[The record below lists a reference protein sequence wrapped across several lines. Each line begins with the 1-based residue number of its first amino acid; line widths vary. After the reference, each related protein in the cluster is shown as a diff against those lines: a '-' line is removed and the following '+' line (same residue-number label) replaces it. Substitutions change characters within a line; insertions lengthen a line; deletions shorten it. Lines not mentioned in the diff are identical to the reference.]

1 MEITVKLKHP
11 GGQYSVYENHGA
23 DDDRSRSDNCAS
35 GAESGKGMAF
45 LGGDRREPGG
55 LQSAAMGLQ
64 ELTVE
69 RYEGVA
75 DDQRILLLRGPI
87 TMETAPQ
94 FERAVRHE
102 SADTMILDL
111 SDVPYI
117 DSVGL
122 GSLVAAYVSHQKTGR
137 CLVLT
142 GMKPRVRKIMEIT
155 KVNDFFVTFGT
166 TWEAVEALANT
177 GTA

>member
-1 MEITVKLKHP
+1 M
-11 GGQYSVYENHGA
+11 
-23 DDDRSRSDNCAS
+23 
-35 GAESGKGMAF
+35 
-45 LGGDRREPGG
+45 
-55 LQSAAMGLQ
+55 SAP

-69 RYEGVA
+69 RYAGVA
-75 DDQRILLLRGPI
+75 EDQRILLLHGPL
-87 TMETAPQ
+87 TVETSTH

-102 SADTMILDL
+102 SADTMILDFT
-111 SDVPYI
+111 DVPYI

-122 GSLVAAYVSHQKTGR
+122 GSLVTTYVSHQKTGR

-142 GMKPRVRKIMEIT
+142 GVKPRVRKILEIT
-155 KVNDFFVTFGT
+155 NVQKFFMTFET

>member
-1 MEITVKLKHP
+1 M
-11 GGQYSVYENHGA
+11 SV
-23 DDDRSRSDNCAS
+23 
-35 GAESGKGMAF
+35 
-45 LGGDRREPGG
+45 
-55 LQSAAMGLQ
+55 Q

-75 DDQRILLLRGPI
+75 EDQRILLLKGPI
-87 TMETAPQ
+87 TIETTPQ
-94 FERAVRHE
+94 FERAVRSE
-102 SADTMILDL
+102 SADTVILDF

-122 GSLVAAYVSHQKTGR
+122 GSLVATYVSHQKSGR

-142 GMKPRVRKIMEIT
+142 GVKPRVSKIMEIT
-155 KVNDFFVTFGT
+155 KVKDFFVTFPT
-166 TWEAVEALANT
+166 TWQAVETMANT

>member
-1 MEITVKLKHP
+1 
-11 GGQYSVYENHGA
+11 
-23 DDDRSRSDNCAS
+23 
-35 GAESGKGMAF
+35 
-45 LGGDRREPGG
+45 
-55 LQSAAMGLQ
+55 MGLQ
-64 ELTVE
+64 EFTIE
-69 RYEGVA
+69 RYQGVA

-87 TMETAPQ
+87 TMETAQQ

-102 SADTMILDL
+102 LAETMILDL

-122 GSLVAAYVSHQKTGR
+122 GALVATYVSCQKAGR
-137 CLVLT
+137 YLVLT
-142 GMKPRVRKIMEIT
+142 GLKPRVQKIMDIT
-155 KVNDFFVTFGT
+155 KVNEYFVTFGT

>member
-1 MEITVKLKHP
+1 
-11 GGQYSVYENHGA
+11 
-23 DDDRSRSDNCAS
+23 
-35 GAESGKGMAF
+35 MA
-45 LGGDRREPGG
+45 
-55 LQSAAMGLQ
+55 LQ
-64 ELTVE
+64 ELSVE

-75 DDQRILLLRGPI
+75 QDQRILLLRGPI

-102 SADTMILDL
+102 EAETMILDL
-111 SDVPYI
+111 SDVPFI

-122 GSLVAAYVSHQKTGR
+122 GSLVAVYVSHQKKGR

-142 GMKPRVRKIMEIT
+142 GLKPRVRKVMDIT
-155 KVNDFFVTFGT
+155 RVSEFFVTFGT

>member
-1 MEITVKLKHP
+1 M
-11 GGQYSVYENHGA
+11 
-23 DDDRSRSDNCAS
+23 
-35 GAESGKGMAF
+35 
-45 LGGDRREPGG
+45 GGDRESRVSYN
-55 LQSAAMGLQ
+55 SAAMGLQ

-87 TMETAPQ
+87 TIETAPQ
-94 FERAVRHE
+94 FERAVCHE
-102 SADTMILDL
+102 SAETMILDF

-122 GSLVAAYVSHQKTGR
+122 GSLVSTYVSHQKTGR

-142 GMKPRVRKIMEIT
+142 AIKPRVQKIMEIT
-155 KVNDFFVTFGT
+155 KVNEFFVTFGT

>member
-1 MEITVKLKHP
+1 M
-11 GGQYSVYENHGA
+11 G
-23 DDDRSRSDNCAS
+23 SR
-35 GAESGKGMAF
+35 
-45 LGGDRREPGG
+45 
-55 LQSAAMGLQ
+55 
-64 ELTVE
+64 ELTIE
-69 RYEGVA
+69 RYEGVG

-102 SADTMILDL
+102 SAETMILDL

-137 CLVLT
+137 HLVLT
-142 GMKPRVRKIMEIT
+142 GMKPRVRKILEIT
-155 KVNDFFVTFGT
+155 KVKDFFVTFGT
-166 TWEAVEALANT
+166 TWEAAEALANT
-177 GTA
+177 GMA

>member
-1 MEITVKLKHP
+1 MESK
-11 GGQYSVYENHGA
+11 
-23 DDDRSRSDNCAS
+23 
-35 GAESGKGMAF
+35 
-45 LGGDRREPGG
+45 
-55 LQSAAMGLQ
+55 

-87 TMETAPQ
+87 TVETAPK
-94 FERAVRHE
+94 FERAVHHE
-102 SADTMILDL
+102 SAETMILDL

-122 GSLVAAYVSHQKTGR
+122 GSLVSAYVSHQKTGR

-142 GMKPRVRKIMEIT
+142 GLKPRVLKVMEIT
-155 KVNDFFVTFGT
+155 KVSDFFMTFAT

>member
-1 MEITVKLKHP
+1 V
-11 GGQYSVYENHGA
+11 A
-23 DDDRSRSDNCAS
+23 
-35 GAESGKGMAF
+35 
-45 LGGDRREPGG
+45 
-55 LQSAAMGLQ
+55 LQSPAMELK

-87 TMETAPQ
+87 TLETAPK
-94 FERAVRHE
+94 FARAVHQE
-102 SADTMILDL
+102 SADRLILDL
-111 SDVPYI
+111 SDVPFI

-142 GMKPRVRKIMEIT
+142 GLKPRVRKVMEIT
-155 KVNDFFVTFGT
+155 KVGDFFMTFAT

>member
-1 MEITVKLKHP
+1 
-11 GGQYSVYENHGA
+11 
-23 DDDRSRSDNCAS
+23 
-35 GAESGKGMAF
+35 
-45 LGGDRREPGG
+45 
-55 LQSAAMGLQ
+55 MGLQ

-69 RYEGVA
+69 RYEGVV

-87 TMETAPQ
+87 TIETAPQ
-94 FERAVRHE
+94 FDRAMHHE
-102 SADTMILDL
+102 SAETMILDL

-122 GSLVAAYVSHQKTGR
+122 GCLVAACVSHQKTGR

-142 GMKPRVRKIMEIT
+142 GLKPRVRKVMEIT

-177 GTA
+177 GSA

>member
-1 MEITVKLKHP
+1 
-11 GGQYSVYENHGA
+11 
-23 DDDRSRSDNCAS
+23 
-35 GAESGKGMAF
+35 
-45 LGGDRREPGG
+45 
-55 LQSAAMGLQ
+55 MGVQ

-87 TMETAPQ
+87 TLETAPQ

-102 SADTMILDL
+102 DAETMILDL
-111 SDVPYI
+111 TDVPYI

-122 GSLVAAYVSHQKTGR
+122 GSLVAAYVSHQKAGR
-137 CLVLT
+137 YLVLT
-142 GMKPRVRKIMEIT
+142 GVKPRVQKILDIT
-155 KVNDFFVTFGT
+155 KVNEFFMTFGT

>member
-1 MEITVKLKHP
+1 MRIFRWK
-11 GGQYSVYENHGA
+11 GAENNGRER
-23 DDDRSRSDNCAS
+23 DDRE
-35 GAESGKGMAF
+35 GGKSYN
-45 LGGDRREPGG
+45 R
-55 LQSAAMGLQ
+55 AAMGVQ

-75 DDQRILLLRGPI
+75 EDQRILLLHGPI
-87 TMETAPQ
+87 TIETAPQ

-102 SADTMILDL
+102 NADTMIVDL

-122 GSLVAAYVSHQKTGR
+122 GSLVAANVSHQKTGR

-142 GMKPRVRKIMEIT
+142 AIKPRVWKIMEIT
-155 KVNDFFVTFGT
+155 KVNDFFMTFAT

>member
-1 MEITVKLKHP
+1 MSPATTQARTAQVIEGTVF
-11 GGQYSVYENHGA
+11 VT
-23 DDDRSRSDNCAS
+23 
-35 GAESGKGMAF
+35 
-45 LGGDRREPGG
+45 GDKREPGG
-55 LQSAAMGLQ
+55 LQSPAMGPQ

-75 DDQRILLLRGPI
+75 GDQRILLLRGPI
-87 TMETAPQ
+87 TIETAPQ
-94 FERAVRHE
+94 FERAVHHE
-102 SADTMILDL
+102 NADTMILDL

-122 GSLVAAYVSHQKTGR
+122 GSLVAVYVSHQKTGR

>member
-1 MEITVKLKHP
+1 
-11 GGQYSVYENHGA
+11 
-23 DDDRSRSDNCAS
+23 
-35 GAESGKGMAF
+35 
-45 LGGDRREPGG
+45 
-55 LQSAAMGLQ
+55 MGLQ

-87 TMETAPQ
+87 TIETAPY

-102 SADTMILDL
+102 NAETMILDM

-122 GSLVAAYVSHQKTGR
+122 GSLVTAYVSYQKTGR

-142 GMKPRVRKIMEIT
+142 GVKARVRKVMDIT
-155 KVNDFFVTFGT
+155 KVSDFFVTFGT

>member
-1 MEITVKLKHP
+1 
-11 GGQYSVYENHGA
+11 
-23 DDDRSRSDNCAS
+23 
-35 GAESGKGMAF
+35 
-45 LGGDRREPGG
+45 
-55 LQSAAMGLQ
+55 MGLQ

-94 FERAVRHE
+94 FERAVCHE
-102 SADTMILDL
+102 NAETMILDL

-122 GSLVAAYVSHQKTGR
+122 GSLVRVYVSHQKTGR

>member
-1 MEITVKLKHP
+1 MTTKTSRHR
-11 GGQYSVYENHGA
+11 NHSKSAGR
-23 DDDRSRSDNCAS
+23 DHGCGERIWGRDRDGWEAYNR
-35 GAESGKGMAF
+35 
-45 LGGDRREPGG
+45 L
-55 LQSAAMGLQ
+55 AMGLQ

-75 DDQRILLLRGPI
+75 QDQRILLLRGPI
-87 TMETAPQ
+87 TIETAPQ
-94 FERAVRHE
+94 FERAVHHE
-102 SADTMILDL
+102 HAETVILDL

-122 GSLVAAYVSHQKTGR
+122 GSLVAAYVSHQKSGR

-142 GMKPRVRKIMEIT
+142 AVKPRVRKIMEIT
-155 KVNDFFVTFGT
+155 KVNDFFVTFST

-177 GTA
+177 GSA

>member
-1 MEITVKLKHP
+1 MT
-11 GGQYSVYENHGA
+11 GT
-23 DDDRSRSDNCAS
+23 
-35 GAESGKGMAF
+35 AEC
-45 LGGDRREPGG
+45 PTIG
-55 LQSAAMGLQ
+55 LHMGLQ

-69 RYEGVA
+69 RYQGVV

-87 TMETAPQ
+87 TIETAPQ
-94 FERAVRHE
+94 FERAVWHE
-102 SADTMILDL
+102 SAETMILDL

-122 GSLVAAYVSHQKTGR
+122 GSLVRAYVSHQKAGR

-142 GMKPRVRKIMEIT
+142 GMKPRVRLIMEIT
-155 KVNDFFVTFGT
+155 KVNDCFVTFGT

>member
-1 MEITVKLKHP
+1 MSYNRLPRLK
-11 GGQYSVYENHGA
+11 NMGA
-23 DDDRSRSDNCAS
+23 KD
-35 GAESGKGMAF
+35 
-45 LGGDRREPGG
+45 
-55 LQSAAMGLQ
+55 
-64 ELTVE
+64 LTVE
-69 RYEGVA
+69 RYDGVA
-75 DDQRILLLRGPI
+75 EDQRILLLRGPL
-87 TMETAPQ
+87 TMETAPKFQ
-94 FERAVRHE
+94 RAVHHE
-102 SADTMILDL
+102 NAETMILDL

-142 GMKPRVRKIMEIT
+142 GLKPRVLKVMEIT
-155 KVNDFFVTFGT
+155 KVDDFFLTFGT

>member
-1 MEITVKLKHP
+1 MCLPIEEQAYTNANERSQSNLMEKNVVT
-11 GGQYSVYENHGA
+11 A
-23 DDDRSRSDNCAS
+23 DD
-35 GAESGKGMAF
+35 
-45 LGGDRREPGG
+45 RRGFVS
-55 LQSAAMGLQ
+55 LQSAAMGVQ
-64 ELTVE
+64 ELIVE

-94 FERAVRHE
+94 LDRAVRHE
-102 SADTMILDL
+102 NAETMILDMT
-111 SDVPYI
+111 DVPYI

-122 GSLVAAYVSHQKTGR
+122 GSLVAAYVSHQKAGR

-142 GMKPRVRKIMEIT
+142 GMKPRVQKILEIT
-155 KVNDFFVTFGT
+155 KVNDFFVVFST

>member
-1 MEITVKLKHP
+1 M
-11 GGQYSVYENHGA
+11 GA
-23 DDDRSRSDNCAS
+23 KD
-35 GAESGKGMAF
+35 
-45 LGGDRREPGG
+45 
-55 LQSAAMGLQ
+55 
-64 ELTVE
+64 LTVE
-69 RYEGVA
+69 RYDGVA
-75 DDQRILLLRGPI
+75 EDQRILLLRGPL
-87 TMETAPQ
+87 TMETAPKFQ
-94 FERAVRHE
+94 RAVHHE
-102 SADTMILDL
+102 NAETMILDL

-142 GMKPRVRKIMEIT
+142 GLKPRVLKVMEIT
-155 KVNDFFVTFGT
+155 KVDDFFLTFGT

>member
-1 MEITVKLKHP
+1 
-11 GGQYSVYENHGA
+11 
-23 DDDRSRSDNCAS
+23 
-35 GAESGKGMAF
+35 
-45 LGGDRREPGG
+45 
-55 LQSAAMGLQ
+55 MGLQ

-87 TMETAPQ
+87 TIDTAPQ

-102 SADTMILDL
+102 QAETMILDL

-142 GMKPRVRKIMEIT
+142 SVKPRVRKIMEIT
-155 KVNDFFVTFGT
+155 KVNEFFVTFST

-177 GTA
+177 GSA

>member
-1 MEITVKLKHP
+1 MS
-11 GGQYSVYENHGA
+11 YN
-23 DDDRSRSDNCAS
+23 R
-35 GAESGKGMAF
+35 
-45 LGGDRREPGG
+45 
-55 LQSAAMGLQ
+55 AAMGLQ

-75 DDQRILLLRGPI
+75 EDQRILLVRGPLTI
-87 TMETAPQ
+87 DTAPQ

-102 SADTMILDL
+102 NAVTMILDL

-122 GSLVAAYVSHQKTGR
+122 GSLVATYVSHQKTGR

-142 GMKPRVRKIMEIT
+142 AVKPRVRKIMDIT
-155 KVNDFFVTFGT
+155 KVSDFFLTFST

>member
-1 MEITVKLKHP
+1 
-11 GGQYSVYENHGA
+11 
-23 DDDRSRSDNCAS
+23 
-35 GAESGKGMAF
+35 
-45 LGGDRREPGG
+45 
-55 LQSAAMGLQ
+55 MGLQ
-64 ELTVE
+64 KLTVE

-75 DDQRILLLRGPI
+75 DDQRILLLSGPI
-87 TMETAPQ
+87 TVETAPQ
-94 FERAVRHE
+94 FERAVHHE
-102 SADTMILDL
+102 IAETMILDL

-142 GMKPRVRKIMEIT
+142 GLKPRVLKVMEVT
-155 KVNDFFVTFGT
+155 KVADFFMTFAT
-166 TWEAVEALANT
+166 TWEAVEAMANT